1 MRALFPRNSPPG
13 RAGYN
18 RTRASSVFI
27 DMIKFRYFPVAGM
40 LLAAS
45 LTIAACDSANQAQ
58 TAHARGTAPAS
69 TPTVSATPT
78 VSPST
83 PAASP
88 TASASA
94 DAVSAASSDSPSASP
109 QSHSAFLAARA
120 AWKQAASTSEAEMN
134 IYFKR
139 AADDLRASRDSSYS
153 AAISEL
159 VYLINTPLTDVPHA
173 RQVKAEADVRA
184 LDSFF
189 GTPGLIQ

>member
-1 MRALFPRNSPPG
+1 MN
-13 RAGYN
+13 
-18 RTRASSVFI
+18 
-27 DMIKFRYFPVAGM
+27 FRCFPVAGV

-45 LTIAACDSANQAQ
+45 LTIAACDSANQTQAAD
-58 TAHARGTAPAS
+58 AHGTAPAS

-88 TASASA
+88 TASATA
-94 DAVSAASSDSPSASP
+94 DAASAASSGFPSAAPSPSP

-120 AWKQAASTSEAEMN
+120 AWKQAASTSAAEMN
-134 IYFKR
+134 IYFER
-139 AADDLRASRDSSYS
+139 AAADLRASRDSSYN
-153 AAISEL
+153 AAINEL
-159 VYLINTPLTDVPHA
+159 AYLINTPLTDVPHA
-173 RQVKAEADVRA
+173 RQVKAEADIRA

>member
-1 MRALFPRNSPPG
+1 M
-13 RAGYN
+13 
-18 RTRASSVFI
+18 
-27 DMIKFRYFPVAGM
+27 MKFRYFPVAGV

-58 TAHARGTAPAS
+58 TAHARSAAPAS
-69 TPTVSATPT
+69 TQAIPATPT

-83 PAASP
+83 P
-88 TASASA
+88 TASQTAPASA
-94 DAVSAASSDSPSASP
+94 DAASTASSDSSPAAPPASP

-134 IYFKR
+134 IYFIR
-139 AADDLRASRDSSYS
+139 AADDLRASRDSSYN
-153 AAISEL
+153 AAINEL

-173 RQVKAEADVRA
+173 RQAKAEADLRA

-189 GTPGLIQ
+189 GTPGLMQ